1 MISVLIATNDIILER
16 MLYVTLTINGFDIKT
31 ANNLT
36 DSQRLLESGKFNF
49 FIIDHDLSEDET
61 YDFCYFIRQGGY
73 QIPILLFGDE
83 CSELKKIHVESIP
96 KDALF
101 IDIKNKMNK
110 MLKRRRTLTEK
121 IIQYGDLTIDIPA
134 QIVMFNNKLV
144 NLGKME
150 FAILVSLARKT
161 GRVVC
166 GKNMRSDLEAQG
178 HFFNMT
184 LYHHIK
190 GLKQKLKDVTGEAFN
205 LKLEVGEGYRLI
217 LER

>member
-1 MISVLIATNDIILER
+1 MISVLMATNDIILER

-31 ANNLT
+31 SNNLT
-36 DSQRLLESGKFNF
+36 DAQEFLESGKFNF
-49 FIIDHDLSEDET
+49 LILDHDLSEEET
-61 YDFCYFIRQGGY
+61 FDFCHFIRQRGH

-83 CSELKKIHVESIP
+83 RPELKKVQIESIA

-101 IDIKNKMNK
+101 VDIKNKMNR
-110 MLKRRRTLTEK
+110 MLKSRKTLAEK
-121 IIQYGDLTIDIPA
+121 IIQYGDLTIDIPS
-134 QIVMFNNKLV
+134 QMVMFNNRLI

-190 GLKQKLKDVTGEAFN
+190 GLKQKLNEVAGEAFN